1 MQYERYTLRRTRSR
15 TVYAV
20 YNNYAAAP
28 VTGRGRVPLTTADRQ
43 KCDRLARALNDA
55 RDAATIAGALI
66 DFGASQSDA
75 WRYAQTIAGAV

>member
-20 YNNYAAAP
+20 YDNIAGAP
-28 VTGRGRVPLTTADRQ
+28 VTGRGGAPLTSTDRQ
-43 KCDRLARALNDA
+43 KCDRLARALNGA
-55 RDAATIAGALI
+55 RDAASAAGALI

-75 WRYAQTIAGAV
+75 WRYAQQVYAL